1 MWDGFDK
8 GGKTNK
14 TLNFNGTGLRV
25 LPLIRFMMMMM
36 TTAIYTALIVYN
48 FHFMTNF
55 RNCDFF
61 FLVRWRFLK
70 TRETIFSCNNLID
83 KASM

>member
-1 MWDGFDK
+1 MWNGLDK

-14 TLNFNGTGLRV
+14 TYNFKGTGLRI
-25 LPLIRFMMMMM
+25 LSLIRFIMMT

-55 RNCDFF
+55 HNCDNFF
-61 FLVRWRFLK
+61 FWLGESF
-70 TRETIFSCNNLID
+70 
-83 KASM
+83 

>member
-1 MWDGFDK
+1 MMV
-8 GGKTNK
+8 T
-14 TLNFNGTGLRV
+14 
-25 LPLIRFMMMMM
+25 MMMT

-55 RNCDFF
+55 RNYDNFF
-61 FLVRWRFLK
+61 FLVRWGFLK
-70 TRETIFSCNNLID
+70 TRETVLSCHNFID